1 MTLKEQLIQELEH
14 TPDHILEQVLNYLI
28 FLKSKAIETD
38 SISASNSS
46 TDQF

>member
-14 TPDHILEQVLNYLI
+14 TPNRILEQVLNYLT
-28 FLKSKAIETD
+28 KSKAVETD